1 MPGWELAYQPSRS
14 PWMCSK
20 RRPPITVTGDFP
32 VRHGQTTGSL
42 STGPPDPGT
51 FSCPSGQA
59 LYLVGEVKYEG
70 ITVSDE
76 SGNSLGAT
84 PDPASADVGT
94 PPNGGILIT
103 PKGG

>member
-1 MPGWELAYQPSRS
+1 
-14 PWMCSK
+14 MCSK